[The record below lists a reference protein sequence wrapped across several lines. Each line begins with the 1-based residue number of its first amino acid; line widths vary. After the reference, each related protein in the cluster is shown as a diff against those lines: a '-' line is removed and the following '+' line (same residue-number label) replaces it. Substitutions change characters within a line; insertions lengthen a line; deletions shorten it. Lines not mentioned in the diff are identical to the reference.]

1 MKTSWL
7 QSSVGVKIGCV
18 PNWFDRRNRE
28 SATVTIPLQITVEAI
43 YVVYFAPPTGANPT
57 AEDLAKSIDDY
68 VGAHLE
74 APIRDAAIA
83 LRGSELFSVR
93 TIAVDQLPAPPLN
106 LLRYGRMSEL
116 DERIIQSATHA
127 VVLRGQDLNVAPCLG
142 LWTTLGAALAV
153 RQALD
158 GVVFDPEA
166 LRIVKPDALEWFTR
180 RGAIAVAHHI
190 IVPSSIGD
198 TGLGWVT
205 TRGLGKF
212 GLPDLEVRDVPPNLN
227 APLHLFMDT
236 VAQLLVEAALE
247 TVREKRLAAT
257 EMVMPA
263 ETAVDGGTLARAH
276 SETPSDP
283 KGERVS
289 VPIGLRFAPED
300 RAPEVAMIRLV
311 PPRSYGNDTG
321 VWLSNA
327 LDRLVGSEHE
337 IRMARTR
344 SEAMQ
349 RAHERAIAELPA
361 LKARFQAGLG
371 LAQVLFVKHGF
382 PTPSG
387 SAEFMWLA
395 INRWEGTRL
404 VGQLSNEPREIP
416 GLRIGQTVTL
426 AETDVFD
433 WMIQYPDG
441 GREGGYTN
449 EVALNEGR
457 E

>member
-1 MKTSWL
+1 M
-7 QSSVGVKIGCV
+7 
-18 PNWFDRRNRE
+18 PNLFGRRNSE
-28 SATVTIPLQITVEAI
+28 SSNVTIPLQSTVQPI
-43 YVVYFAPPTGANPT
+43 YVVYFAPTPAGNPT
-57 AEDLAKSIDDY
+57 AEDLAKSIDDF

-83 LRGSELFSVR
+83 LRRSALFSVR
-93 TIAVDQLPAPPLN
+93 TMAVDQLPAPPLH
-106 LLRYGRMSEL
+106 LLRYGRMTEL

-153 RQALD
+153 RQLLE

-166 LRIVKPDALEWFTR
+166 LRIVKPDALEWFTT

-198 TGLGWVT
+198 RGLGWVT

-247 TVREKRLAAT
+247 AVREKRLGAK

-263 ETAVDGGTLARAH
+263 ETGVDVSTLARAH
-276 SETPSDP
+276 SETPSGPSRED
-283 KGERVS
+283 VS

-300 RAPEVAMIRLV
+300 RAPEVPMVRLV
-311 PPRSYGNDTG
+311 PPRSFGNDTG
-321 VWLSNA
+321 VWLSHA

-337 IRMARTR
+337 VRMARTR

-382 PTPSG
+382 PTPAG

-395 INRWEGTRL
+395 VNRWEGTRL

-416 GLRIGQTVTL
+416 GLRLGQTVTL
-426 AETDVFD
+426 PETDIFD
-433 WMIQYPDG
+433 WMIQRPDG
-441 GREGGYTN
+441 EYEGGYTN
-449 EVALNEGR
+449 KVALSEGR